1 MRTNQELKGN
11 LIRIVVS
18 ATATRTTS
26 ALEVAFF
33 LALFNQLLI
42 RQLFSP
48 SPFIATPSVGTG
60 VPVGTATGIN
70 TQDIINGQGSQ
81 LNNAGNNR
89 QNLVNAIGSQVNAG
103 FGNNNQNVAF
113 GTGNQLNAGVGTSN
127 QNIFG
132 GLGNQVNTG
141 AGNNNQNCV
150 NGFCTQVNNG

>member
-1 MRTNQELKGN
+1 MRTNQELRGN

-103 FGNNNQNVAF
+103 FGNNDQNVFRGIGNQVNTGVGNNNQNVAF

-132 GLGNQVNTG
+132 GLGN
-141 AGNNNQNCV
+141 
-150 NGFCTQVNNG
+150 